1 MGFFDKLKNAFSK
14 LFGRTSYVRFDDTEI
29 LVSVRNYPQA
39 LPDNYKKCITEIAEH
54 VHQAYAAANNKEFT
68 IGVIGDF
75 TVGKSS
81 FVNAILGDR
90 ILPVSTNPST
100 AVITKIKYGSK
111 PKVVI
116 KYNDGN
122 EQEMRYE
129 DFLEFSAF
137 NLNDFQERADIGEIQ
152 RFKNVVDA
160 VMFVKSEFLKV
171 NNLCIVDTLGLFAHE
186 NDNNKTIASIRD
198 SIATIYICGERGL
211 SDKDV
216 NFISTYLSP
225 EKDDFFLC
233 INRIDLVKKNER
245 KELSDLVKLK
255 MDSILNKA
263 GHIKK
268 FPLSGIYQLSSL
280 YQEFANGFT
289 DHEDWREGV
298 DYQERSGFT
307 RMMNDI
313 CKYVEVNADVSKKG
327 AINKQLQTAQ
337 TQLTELMVL
346 RKNELGNQIASN
358 NSKIS
363 ALKDEIRKNTDDIDY
378 VNILFDTL
386 YNTLYSFS
394 NNLFD
399 KFVQNVNDEWMKILN
414 NSLLNQVSFGI
425 RDYLAL
431 KKDLIL
437 NIFRSSSD
445 NQYIKVSLSQFVK
458 LTILVLEEKLQPI
471 INQLELQITDTIN
484 KFAVDNSLT
493 EFFDDNIILDCYVYD
508 SVERNT
514 AEAAIYKAVALAAVE
529 STFVDNNSR
538 HIKMFNAAK
547 TEALKRAETP
557 LRENINQ
564 AFERIKQYLNVC
576 NAKAIDTNMRK
587 VATLTRQADS
597 LNVLNSSLKKQM
609 EDEELYFNKSI
620 KLLKSS
626 LYNDIA
632 I

>member
-129 DFLEFSAF
+129 DFWEFSAF

-186 NDNNKTIASIRD
+186 SDNNKTIASIRD

-307 RMMNDI
+307 QMMNDV
-313 CKYVEVNADVSKKG
+313 CKYVEANADVSRKG
-327 AINKQLQTAQ
+327 AINKQLQIAQ

-346 RKNELGNQIASN
+346 RKNELDNQIASN

-363 ALKDEIRKNTDDIDY
+363 VLEDEIRKIAEDIAY
-378 VNILFDTL
+378 VETLFDTL
-386 YNTLYSFS
+386 YNTLRSFS
-394 NNLFD
+394 NNVFD
-399 KFVQNVNDEWMKILN
+399 EFVLNVNDGWVEILN
-414 NSLLNQVSFGI
+414 NSLVNKVSFGFV
-425 RDYLAL
+425 DYLTL
-431 KKDLIL
+431 KKDIMVKKL
-437 NIFRSSSD
+437 NIFSSSSD
-445 NQYIKVSLSQFVK
+445 TQYIKTSLSPFID
-458 LTILVLEEKLQPI
+458 LTVQILEDKLQPI
-471 INQLELQITDTIN
+471 INQLEQQITNTIN
-484 KFAVDNSLT
+484 KFAVDNSLID
-493 EFFDDNIILDCYVYD
+493 FFDENKTFDYYYVYHI
-508 SVERNT
+508 VERSNVV
-514 AEAAIYKAVALAAVE
+514 AAMYRTVALEAVE
-529 STFVDNNSR
+529 SMFVWNDNR
-538 HIKMFNAAK
+538 RIKMFDAAK
-547 TEALKRAETP
+547 EEALKRVESP
-557 LRENINQ
+557 LKENINRV
-564 AFERIKQYLNVC
+564 FECIREYLNTC
-576 NAKAIDTNMRK
+576 TTKAINANETK
-587 VATLTRQADS
+587 SAILTQQ
-597 LNVLNSSLKKQM
+597 LKFIEEENLLLIKQM
-609 EDEELYFNKSI
+609 EEEEIYFNNTIDS
-620 KLLKSS
+620 LKA
-626 LYNDIA
+626 DF
-632 I
+632 